1 MRHTRTLTAVVVA
14 SALALPPTDA
24 QAGGYNVSGTCGVW
38 SPYSNNGA
46 RVAVYADGCNTFLL
60 ARNTFGNFTS
70 SQGTE
75 GGWRVIAPP
84 GAAISGL
91 SFFGTLKGTKGWD
104 AALLDSGGT
113 VYAVCPGGVN
123 CGGRNTTELNTG
135 FGMFAGQVI
144 ARVRCYASSCTNTT
158 EAGPSPERAKIV
170 IRGSYVSISDSTAPA
185 AAIAGGSVTSRGWKR
200 GNQTLTINASDNV
213 GIKRYEA
220 WADGRRVSI
229 TDHESC
235 VYTGRTVPC
244 PNGPGT
250 VMFNLGELAD
260 GSHTLAGHAIDSAD
274 NTGGTAALHIA
285 VDNHPPLSPQNP
297 AVDGGAGWR
306 TSSIRTVRWSNP
318 PEKFAPIT
326 RALYQLCP
334 AAVDSTNKTASANA
348 RKRCVTRAAT
358 GSKIAAVRVQLPSE
372 GAWQLQRLWLQDSA
386 GNQSPEAGVKVTAL
400 GYDSTPP
407 TGVAFADEDPA
418 DPARLNVRAG
428 DAISGIARG
437 TIEVRRV
444 SGKLWRPLSTE
455 VTPSGLTAMM
465 DDEHLRRGVYDLRA
479 VAVNG
484 AGLQQGTDR
493 RQDGLP
499 ARIKLPVR
507 AASHL
512 LAGRSAGRRC
522 HHSRGRRVCKRRLNH
537 APRVRVGRS
546 SLLRGQLKIRG
557 KAVMRRV
564 ALQVFSR
571 QLGTEQWKQLRSI
584 TTSKSGRFRYRASRG
599 PARTIRFRYPGTR
612 TIRGDDAPVKL
623 QVAASSTMRGPRRS
637 VVNGEYATF
646 RGRLRGGW
654 VPAAGALVELQVYAR
669 GSWRTFAQPRT
680 DEGGRW
686 RYQYRFETI
695 SGNARFRF
703 RARIRRQTGYPFATG
718 ASRTVNVRVRG
729 L

>member
-1 MRHTRTLTAVVVA
+1 MRHTRPLTALVA
-14 SALALPPTDA
+14 SALALTPSA
-24 QAGGYNVSGTCGVW
+24 AHAGSYTVSGTCGIW

-46 RVAVYADGCNTFLL
+46 RMAVYADGCNTFLL

-113 VYAVCPGGVN
+113 VHAVCPGGAN
-123 CGGRNTTELNTG
+123 CAGRNTTELNTG

-158 EAGPSPERAKIV
+158 EASASPERGKIV
-170 IRGSYVSISDSTAPA
+170 IRGSAVSISDSTMPA
-185 AAIAGGSVTSRGWKR
+185 VTIVGGSVTSGGWKR
-200 GNQTLTINASDNV
+200 GNQTLTVNASDNV
-213 GIKRYEA
+213 GIRSYEA
-220 WADGRRVSI
+220 WADGRRVGVA
-229 TDHESC
+229 DQQGC
-235 VYTGRTVPC
+235 AYTGGTVPC

-250 VMFNLGELAD
+250 VTINLGELPD
-260 GSHTLAGHAIDSAD
+260 GGHTLAGRAIDSAG
-274 NTGGTAALHIA
+274 NTGGSAARRIA

-306 TSSIRTVRWSNP
+306 TSSTRTVRWTNP

-334 AAVDSTNKTASANA
+334 AAVDSTNKTTSANA
-348 RKRCVTRAAT
+348 RKRCLTRAVT
-358 GSKIAAVRVQLPSE
+358 GSKIVAVKVQLPSE
-372 GAWQLQRLWLQDSA
+372 GAWQLQRLWLQDAA
-386 GNQSPEAGVKVTAL
+386 GNHNPEAGVKVTSL

-418 DPARLNVRAG
+418 DPARLNVRAS
-428 DAISGIARG
+428 DAISAIAEG

-444 SGKLWRPLSTE
+444 SGKLWRPLTTT

-465 DDEHLRRGVYDLRA
+465 DDEHLRRGVYELRA

-484 AGLQQGTDR
+484 AGLQQGTER

-507 AASHL
+507 AASHV

-522 HHSRGRRVCKRRLNH
+522 HRSRGSRVCKQRFNQ

-557 KAVMRRV
+557 KAVKRRV
-564 ALQVFSR
+564 TLQVFSR
-571 QLGTEQWKQLRSI
+571 QLGTDQWKPLRSI
-584 TTSKSGRFRYRASRG
+584 RTSTSGRFRYRARRG

-612 TIRGDDAPVKL
+612 TIRGDNAAVKL
-623 QVAASSTMRGPRRS
+623 QVAASSTMRGPRRA

-680 DEGGRW
+680 DQAGRW

-718 ASRTVNVRVRG
+718 ASRTVHVRVRG